1 MISNMKNIRIETIA
15 DMVKE
20 SMVVADIGTDH
31 AFLPVLL
38 VKNHICKKC
47 YACDIRKGPLESA
60 SANIQAAGLSDQIP
74 VILSDGLEHVPSDVN
89 AIVIAGMGFQT
100 AVHILENDLK
110 RLYQFKQIIVEVNR
124 DTISMRKWINNHHFT
139 IDDERY
145 VREKNHDYICISFNP
160 SYHKEYS
167 EAEIVLGPVLLQKY
181 DPEYMDYLKAR
192 KAKLEKIQEVSN
204 GHMPHAS
211 DVNNEYEILTAAIKK
226 DED

>member
-15 DMVKE
+15 DMVKK

-38 VKNHICKKC
+38 VKNHICEKC
-47 YACDIRKGPLESA
+47 YACDISKGPLKSA

-74 VILSDGLEHVPSDVN
+74 VILSDGLEHVPSDAN

-100 AVHILENDLK
+100 AVHILENDLN
-110 RLYQFKQIIVEVNR
+110 RLEQFQQIIVEVNR
-124 DTISMRKWINNHHFT
+124 DTISMRRWINNHHYT

-145 VREKNHDYICISFNP
+145 VRERNHDYICLSFTTR
-160 SYHKEYS
+160 YHLEYTD
-167 EAEIVLGPVLLQKY
+167 AELVLGPVFMQEY
-181 DPEYMDYLKAR
+181 DPDYIAYLKRR
-192 KAKLEKIQEVSN
+192 KAKLEEIRKASN

-211 DVNNEYEILTAAIKK
+211 DINNEYAILSAALKK